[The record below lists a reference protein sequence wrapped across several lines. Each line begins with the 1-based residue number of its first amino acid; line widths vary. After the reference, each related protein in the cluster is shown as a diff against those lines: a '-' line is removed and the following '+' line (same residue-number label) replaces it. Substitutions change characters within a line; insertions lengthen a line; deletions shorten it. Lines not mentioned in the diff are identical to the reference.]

1 MFHCENCGREISDWE
16 YYVYDHKCDY
26 CRWVENNNE
35 REDDDNEQIN
45 FFSFS

>member
-26 CRWVENNNE
+26 CYLFENK
-35 REDDDNEQIN
+35 EDDDNE
-45 FFSFS
+45 